1 MPSYSLLFRGYYLIS
16 NMHLQSVFRIAWK
29 RFTNFSPLVFLV
41 KQVVPLDTIAADSF
55 LRVIQLSGLKERVI
69 VDLFLISNNRK
80 HVCMFR
86 DFFFYIF
93 TRSFRFES
101 VLCDQVSNIE
111 YEDFIF
117 WICEEKVDKMKC
129 LILDYN
135 WLN

>member
-86 DFFFYIF
+86 DFFFTF
-93 TRSFRFES
+93 LHDRS
-101 VLCDQVSNIE
+101 VLNRYSVIKFQISNMKILSFE
-111 YEDFIF
+111 YVKRK
-117 WICEEKVDKMKC
+117 WIKWNV
-129 LILDYN
+129 
-135 WLN
+135 